1 MICPKQAF
9 ELMMHQG
16 FKPELTGTAS
26 LLKPSVRICAL
37 GFRLH
42 SAISRA
48 ASQVARRVEAAGIE
62 PASAD
67 APDRASTSVVW
78 AFVSPG
84 GRFPDDLPTG

>member
-62 PASAD
+62 PAEYPAE
-67 APDRASTSVVW
+67 RSVLTVW
-78 AFVSPG
+78 SDEPFRRTA
-84 GRFPDDLPTG
+84 LP